1 MSLNIEFKDLDTGE
15 IAYQRDLLPSQEEFW
30 NAEER
35 YILFSGGY
43 GCGKSMI
50 LIMRCIYDAMRQ
62 PNNYI
67 LMGRKTYAEIKDVLI
82 KDFREICHPSWI
94 VSASWSQEPKVVL
107 KCFEKGKTSEI
118 IFRNLDQESM
128 TEIAG
133 LNLGGYGIDQ
143 AEHIPEGIVM
153 ALKGRLRREGIEHRG
168 YMTANPALSYLY
180 RMFVTERQP
189 DYKLI
194 EASTMENEKNL
205 PKEYVED
212 LKSYP
217 EAMYKQ
223 YVLGKW
229 DDSLFA
235 ENGVF
240 APEHLEVISKG
251 LGEARQV
258 REGLKIYKKYDKS
271 HRYQMGIDVAEGA
284 ETVDERYRSTRKD
297 NAVITIVDMDEVE
310 EVAQWAVRLT
320 PAATADKA
328 ILFASWF
335 GDPLMIPEMNSMGV
349 ALVNRL
355 QDRGYSNIYRRYE
368 TDSVSRRRLKKVGF
382 RTTTATKATMI
393 SRFNIRLRHGGVRL
407 YSKDTYAEMKVF
419 VYSDIAG
426 KKGAGAQEGYHD
438 DKVMSLLLAF
448 WEDKDPVPS
457 FVKGKER
464 GIITDDMVVPSAHI
478 LPNGKYHPPK
488 SFMDKVAHDPNV
500 ARFTTL

>member
-1 MSLNIEFKDLDTGE
+1 MSTQISFKDLNTGE

-30 NAEER
+30 NAQER

-94 VSASWSQEPKVVL
+94 VKASWSQEPKVTL
-107 KCFEKGKTSEI
+107 KCFQGQGKTSEI
-118 IFRNLDQESM
+118 IFRNLDKESM

-153 ALKGRLRREGIEHRG
+153 ALRGRLRRENIEHRG

-180 RMFVTERQP
+180 RMFVTEKLP
-189 DYKLI
+189 DYRLI

-205 PKEYVED
+205 PKEYIED
-212 LKSYP
+212 LKTYP
-217 EAMYKQ
+217 PSMYKQ
-223 YVLGKW
+223 FVEGKW
-229 DDSLFA
+229 DESLFA

-240 APEHLEVISKG
+240 APEHLEELAKHLKQHS
-251 LGEARQV
+251 QV
-258 REGLKIYKKYDKS
+258 KEGLHIYKKHVPG

-284 ETVDERYRSTRKD
+284 DTIDEKYRNTQKD
-297 NAVITIVDMDEVE
+297 NAVITIVDMDEEE
-310 EVAQWAVRLT
+310 EVAKWAVRLT

-328 ILFASWF
+328 ILFAEWY
-335 GDPLMIPEMNSMGV
+335 GKPLMIPEMNSMGI

-355 QDRGYSNIYRRYE
+355 QDRGYNNIYRRYE
-368 TDSVSRRRLKKVGF
+368 NDSVTRRRLKKLGF
-382 RTTTATKATMI
+382 RTTSASKAILI
-393 SRFNIRLRHGGVRL
+393 SRFNIRLRNGNVRV
-407 YSKDTYAEMKVF
+407 YSRDTYGEMKTF
-419 VYSDIAG
+419 VYTDVAG

-448 WEDKDPVPS
+448 WEDKDPVAG
-457 FVKGKER
+457 FVKGKSR
-464 GIITDDMVVPSAHI
+464 GTIIDDMVVPSVEISAD
-478 LPNGKYHPPK
+478 GKCKLSSY
-488 SFMDKVAHDPNV
+488 SSSWS
-500 ARFTTL
+500 